1 MSSSDTP
8 ATRTTAAPG
17 TSAASGTTE
26 TADTA
31 AAPGTTE
38 LPAPARL
45 RDLFAYLAEHRAVL
59 SVVVAISLVG
69 AGFSLAQ
76 PLTVNRVIT
85 AVGEGEPIGP
95 GVLVLVGLLLG
106 AGLFGAVQQYL
117 LERTAEGVVRSAR
130 RKLVRHLL
138 RLPVREYDVRRTGDL
153 VSRVGSDT
161 TMLRS
166 VLTGGL
172 VDALGGALVFVGSL
186 VAMALIDPA
195 LLGITVTVIAVAV
208 VSVVIASARI
218 QTLTRASQEAV
229 GRVAAGVER
238 ALSAIRTVRATGAT
252 ERESDRLE
260 ADAESAYDLGVEIA
274 RLGAILWPVSGL
286 AIQGAFL
293 AVLGVGGYRVAA
305 GTLPV
310 ADLITFILFL
320 FMMLMPLGQAFSA
333 ITTVRSA
340 LGSLA
345 RIQEIL
351 ELPAEDDV
359 VASVAGVVGAA
370 GVVHAAGLA
379 GAASSAPGSAMISFD
394 GVSFRYRESVAV
406 LDGVTFAVPHGSTT
420 AIVGPSGAGKSTL
433 LALVE
438 RFYEVE
444 AGTIRFEGV
453 DIRTVERAAL
463 RARIG
468 YVEQD
473 APVLAGSIRD
483 NLVLAAPDTTDDE
496 CRRVL
501 ASVNLLARVDQ
512 HPDGLDAVVGDGGA
526 GLSGGERQRLGIA
539 RALIGDAPLL
549 LLDEPTSSLDG
560 RNEQAMQAAIASA
573 AVGRTVV
580 IVAHRLATVAKAD
593 QIVVLDVGRVV
604 AIGTH
609 SELLTSS
616 DLYHELAGHQLLV

>member
-1 MSSSDTP
+1 MSDP
-8 ATRTTAAPG
+8 DAPQ
-17 TSAASGTTE
+17 
-26 TADTA
+26 
-31 AAPGTTE
+31 
-38 LPAPARL
+38 PAPARL
-45 RDLFAYLAEHRAVL
+45 RDLFAYLAEHRPVL
-59 SVVVAISLVG
+59 SVVVVISLVG

-76 PLTVNRVIT
+76 PLAVNRVIT

-95 GVLVLVGLLLG
+95 GVMVLVGLLLG
-106 AGLFGAVQQYL
+106 AGIFGAVQQFL
-117 LERTAEGVVRSAR
+117 LERTAEGVVLSAR

-172 VDALGGALVFVGSL
+172 VDALAGTLVFVGSV
-186 VAMALIDPA
+186 VAMALIDPI
-195 LLGITVTVIAVAV
+195 LLGITVAVIAVAV

-260 ADAESAYDLGVEIA
+260 SDAESAYDLGVEIA

-305 GTLPV
+305 GTLSV

-359 VASVAGVVGAA
+359 VVGVAHPVGAV
-370 GVVHAAGLA
+370 GVARDTRVASLA
-379 GAASSAPGSAMISFD
+379 PAPAMLSFE
-394 GVSFRYRESVAV
+394 GVSFRYRAADAV
-406 LDGVTFAVPHGSTT
+406 LDDVTFAVPRGSTT

-438 RFYEVE
+438 RFYELD
-444 AGTIRFEGV
+444 AGAIRFEGT
-453 DIRTVERAAL
+453 DLRTLDRATL
-463 RARIG
+463 RSRIG

-473 APVLAGSIRD
+473 APVLAGTIRD

-609 SELLTSS
+609 GELLTSS

>member
-1 MSSSDTP
+1 MSNSDTP

-17 TSAASGTTE
+17 TSAATGTTE

-370 GVVHAAGLA
+370 GLA
-379 GAASSAPGSAMISFD
+379 GVASSAPSPPMISFD
-394 GVSFRYRESVAV
+394 GVSFRYRESAAV

-473 APVLAGSIRD
+473 APVLAGTIRD

>member
-1 MSSSDTP
+1 MSDTDP
-8 ATRTTAAPG
+8 
-17 TSAASGTTE
+17 
-26 TADTA
+26 A
-31 AAPGTTE
+31 AAPPT
-38 LPAPARL
+38 PARL
-45 RDLFAYLAEHRAVL
+45 RDLFAYLAEHRTVL
-59 SVVVAISLVG
+59 SVVVVISLVG

-76 PLTVNRVIT
+76 PLAVNVVIL
-85 AVGEGEPIGP
+85 AVGAGEPIGP
-95 GVLVLVGLLLG
+95 GVVVLVGLLLG

-117 LERTAEGVVRSAR
+117 LERTAEGVVLSAR
-130 RKLVRHLL
+130 RQLIRHLL
-138 RLPVREYDVRRTGDL
+138 RLRVPEYDVRRTGDL

-161 TMLRS
+161 TMLRA

-172 VDALGGALVFVGSL
+172 VDALGGTLVFVGSL
-186 VAMALIDPA
+186 VAMALIDPV
-195 LLGITVTVIAVAV
+195 LLGITVAVIAVAI

-260 ADAESAYDLGVEIA
+260 SDAESAYDLGVEIA
-274 RLGAILWPVSGL
+274 RLGAILGPVSGL

-305 GTLPV
+305 QTLSV

-320 FMMLMPLGQAFSA
+320 FMMLMPLGQAFGA

-351 ELPAEDDV
+351 ELPTEDDV
-359 VASVAGVVGAA
+359 VAGAPPA
-370 GVVHAAGLA
+370 TTAPVRPVDLLA
-379 GAASSAPGSAMISFD
+379 FE
-394 GVSFRYRESVAV
+394 GVSFRYRAADAV
-406 LDGVTFAVPHGSTT
+406 LDDVTFAVPRGSTT

-438 RFYEVE
+438 RFYEID
-444 AGTIRFEGV
+444 AGAIRFEGT
-453 DIRTVERAAL
+453 DLRALDRAAL

-473 APVLAGSIRD
+473 APVLAGTIRD

-593 QIVVLDVGRVV
+593 QIVVLDGGRVV

-609 SELLTSS
+609 RELLTSS

>member
-1 MSSSDTP
+1 MSDSEAQVVQTQGGAERPSVP
-8 ATRTTAAPG
+8 AD
-17 TSAASGTTE
+17 E
-26 TADTA
+26 
-31 AAPGTTE
+31 
-38 LPAPARL
+38 APAHL
-45 RDLFAYLAEHRAVL
+45 RDLFAYLAEHRGVIT
-59 SVVVAISLVG
+59 VVVVISVFS

-76 PLTVNRVIT
+76 PLAVNRVIT
-85 AVGEGEPIGP
+85 AVGAGEPYGAW
-95 GVLVLVGLLLG
+95 VLALVGLLLG
-106 AGLFGAVQQYL
+106 AGVLGAVQHFL
-117 LERTAEGVVRSAR
+117 LDRTAEGVVLSAR
-130 RKLVRHLL
+130 RKLIRHLL

-161 TMLRS
+161 TMLRV

-172 VDALGGALVFVGSL
+172 VDALGGAVVFIGSL
-186 VAMALIDPA
+186 VAMAVIDPG
-195 LLGITVTVIAVAV
+195 LLGITVVVIALAAL
-208 VSVVIASARI
+208 SVVIASARI
-218 QTLTRASQEAV
+218 QTLTRASQAAV

-260 ADAESAYDLGVEIA
+260 ADAESAYDLGVQIA

-286 AIQGAFL
+286 AVQGAFL

-305 GTLPV
+305 GTLSV

-320 FMMLMPLGQAFSA
+320 SMMLMPLAQSFGA
-333 ITTVRSA
+333 ITTVRGA

-351 ELPAEDDV
+351 DLPSEDDV
-359 VASVAGVVGAA
+359 AA
-370 GVVHAAGLA
+370 EARATSPGPAVSPALA
-379 GAASSAPGSAMISFD
+379 PMPAMLAFK
-394 GVSFRYRESVAV
+394 GVSFRYRGADAV
-406 LDGVTFAVPHGSTT
+406 LDDVTFTVPYGSTT

-438 RFYEVE
+438 RFYEVDGG
-444 AGTIRFEGV
+444 AIQFEGA
-453 DIRTVERAAL
+453 DIRLLERAAL

-473 APVLAGSIRD
+473 APVLAGTIRD
-483 NLVLAAPDTTDDE
+483 NLVLAAPDTSDDE

-560 RNEQAMQAAIASA
+560 RNEQAMQAAISSA

-609 SELLTSS
+609 SELLTTS

>member
-1 MSSSDTP
+1 MSSTDTV
-8 ATRTTAAPG
+8 AP
-17 TSAASGTTE
+17 
-26 TADTA
+26 
-31 AAPGTTE
+31 
-38 LPAPARL
+38 PAPARL
-45 RDLFAYLAEHRAVL
+45 RDLFAYLAEHRRVL
-59 SVVVAISLVG
+59 SVVVVISLIA

-76 PLTVNRVIT
+76 PLAVNRVIT
-85 AVGEGEPIGP
+85 AVGAGEPIGP
-95 GVLVLVGLLLG
+95 GVVVLVVLLLG

-117 LERTAEGVVRSAR
+117 LERTAEGVVLSAR
-130 RKLVRHLL
+130 RKLIRHLL
-138 RLPVREYDVRRTGDL
+138 RLPVPEYDVRRTGDL

-161 TMLRS
+161 TMLRA

-172 VDALGGALVFVGSL
+172 VDALGGAVVFVGSL
-186 VAMALIDPA
+186 VAMALIDPI
-195 LLGITVTVIAVAV
+195 LLGITVAVIAVAI

-260 ADAESAYDLGVEIA
+260 SDAESAYDLGVQIA

-305 GTLPV
+305 QTLSV
-310 ADLITFILFL
+310 ADLVTFILFL
-320 FMMLMPLGQAFSA
+320 FMMLMPLGQAFGA

-351 ELPAEDDV
+351 ELPSEDDV
-359 VASVAGVVGAA
+359 VAGAPPAVAAPARPVDM
-370 GVVHAAGLA
+370 LA
-379 GAASSAPGSAMISFD
+379 FE
-394 GVSFRYRESVAV
+394 GVSFRYRAADAV
-406 LDGVTFAVPHGSTT
+406 LDDVSFAVPRGSTT

-438 RFYEVE
+438 RFYEVD
-444 AGTIRFEGV
+444 AGAIRFEGTDV
-453 DIRTVERAAL
+453 RALDRAAL

-473 APVLAGSIRD
+473 APVLAGTIRD
-483 NLVLAAPDTTDDE
+483 NLILAAPDTTDDE

-609 SELLTSS
+609 NELLTSS